1 MYFIILNMNKDQVR
15 CAHILIKHIGS
26 RNPLDRLRNKKITRS
41 LEEARNI
48 LSQIKE
54 KIGNDLSLFSKYAK
68 EYSECSS
75 SQNGGDLGYFGRGDM
90 QEAFEKV
97 SFSLAKDQISDLVET
112 DSGVHIILR
121 ID

>member
-1 MYFIILNMNKDQVR
+1 MNKDQVR

-41 LEEARNI
+41 LEEAKDI
-48 LSQIKE
+48 LIQIKS
-54 KIGNDLSLFSKYAK
+54 KIGSDLSLFSKYAK

-90 QEAFEKV
+90 QEAFEKI
-97 SFSLAKDQISDLVET
+97 SFSLGKEQISDLVET